1 MDLGLDGR
9 CFLVTGGSKGMGR
22 ATAQVLLDEGANVV
36 VGARDASVL
45 ESAVRHMSET
55 SAGRVIGVAADLADP
70 SAAERLAAAAV
81 ARFGRLDG
89 VLINGPSPRPSRA
102 LETSDPAWH
111 EALDS
116 VIIGTLRLVRAT
128 VGAVGGAAQSG
139 AGGGCSIVMIIS
151 TSARQPIEGLSVSN
165 ALRPGQAM
173 LVRELSDELAP
184 YGVRVNGL
192 LPGRIATDRTFALD
206 SRDGAPDAVRHKK
219 ELEIPLGRYGDP
231 QEVARVAAFLL
242 SPASSYVTG
251 TLLAVD
257 GGMLRSA

>member
-1 MDLGLDGR
+1 
-9 CFLVTGGSKGMGR
+9 MGR

-36 VGARDASVL
+36 VGARDVSVL
-45 ESAVRHMSET
+45 EAAVAEMSQK
-55 SAGRVIGVAADLADP
+55 APGRVIGVAADLADP
-70 SAAERLAAAAV
+70 NAAERLAAAAV

-102 LETSDPAWH
+102 LETLDHAWH

-128 VGAVGGAAQSG
+128 VGAVGGAEQSG
-139 AGGGCSIVMIIS
+139 AGAGCSIVMIIS

-184 YGVRVNGL
+184 HGVRVNGL

-206 SRDGAPDAVRHKK
+206 SAVGAADAVRRKK
-219 ELEIPLGRYGDP
+219 EVDIPLGRYGDP
-231 QEVARVAAFLL
+231 EEVARVAAFLL

>member
-1 MDLGLDGR
+1 MDLGLEGR
-9 CFLVTGGSKGMGR
+9 CFLVTGGSKGMGL

-36 VGARDASVL
+36 VGARDKSVL
-45 ESAVRHMSET
+45 DAAVSQLAMG
-55 SAGRVIGVAADLADP
+55 ADGRVIGVVADLADP
-70 SAAERLAAAAV
+70 TAAERLAAAAV
-81 ARFGRLDG
+81 ARYGRLDG
-89 VLINGPSPRPSRA
+89 VLVNGPSPRPSKA
-102 LETSDPAWH
+102 LETSDEAWH

-128 VGAVGGAAQSG
+128 VGAVGGAEQSG
-139 AGGGCSIVMIIS
+139 SGAGCSIVMIIS

-184 YGVRVNGL
+184 HGVRVNGV
-192 LPGRIATDRTFALD
+192 LPGRIATDRMFALD
-206 SRDGAPDAVRHKK
+206 SQRGAPDTVRRKK
-219 ELEIPLGRYGDP
+219 ELDIPLGRYGDP